1 MQIGSVAICVAV
13 QHMLKHL
20 QCAKKRYCK
29 RHNQEER
36 MSKFKRFK
44 GIGILMGVL
53 VLLLAIGLLA
63 AGCGDSGDSE
73 NGTTPESG
81 TSEGVSGK
89 VTCSGS
95 TTVLP
100 IAEEA
105 AAQFM
110 DENSDVEV
118 EVQGGGSSTGISQV
132 KEGVVD
138 IGDASRDLKDEE
150 DDGSLVDHK
159 VALDIICIAVNPD
172 VGIDNI
178 TQDQVKG
185 IFTGAITNWSEVG
198 GADAEIQVVI
208 RDAAS
213 GTREMFD
220 EKALEI
226 DDDNPVELVGSAI
239 ETNSNG
245 IMRETI
251 GSTPNSIGYISFGYV
266 NDTIK
271 ALNYEGV
278 EPTIETAKDG
288 SYPLSRYLHMFTNG
302 EPEGAVK
309 AFIDFVLSDEFQ
321 NDVVAEDYIP
331 ITKL

>member
-1 MQIGSVAICVAV
+1 MTR
-13 QHMLKHL
+13 LKRL
-20 QCAKKRYCK
+20 
-29 RHNQEER
+29 
-36 MSKFKRFK
+36 K
-44 GIGILMGVL
+44 GIGILTGVL

-63 AGCGDSGDSE
+63 AGCGESDSK
-73 NGTTPESG
+73 NGTT
-81 TSEGVSGK
+81 SEEGKSSGVSGK

-105 AAQFM
+105 ASMFM
-110 DENSDVEV
+110 DENPDAEV

-138 IGDASRDLKDEE
+138 IGNASRDLKDEE
-150 DDGSLVDHK
+150 DDGSIVDHK
-159 VALDIICIAVNPD
+159 IALDIICIAVNPG
-172 VGIDNI
+172 VGVDNL
-178 TQDQVKG
+178 TRDQVKG

-198 GADAEIQVVI
+198 GADGQITVVI

-213 GTREMFD
+213 GTREIFD

-226 DDDNPVELVGSAI
+226 SDDNPVELTGSAM

-245 IMRETI
+245 IMRETVA
-251 GSTPNSIGYISFGYV
+251 STPNSIGYISFGYLD
-266 NDTIK
+266 DTIK
-271 ALNYEGV
+271 AVNYEGV
-278 EPTIETAKDG
+278 TPTIETAKDG

-309 AFIDFVLSDEFQ
+309 GFIEFVMSDEFQ
-321 NDVVAEDYIP
+321 NDVVGEDYIP